1 MADTGRSPAAGISFE
16 GVSMTFAGVRAFEPV
31 SLDVKPGA
39 FVSIVGTSGC
49 GKTTLLRIAAGLIAP
64 SEGTVNLGGARPG
77 MCFQYPRLLP
87 WRNSLDNVTLPLE
100 LAGISPDE
108 RQDRG
113 IEMLRMVGMVDAWNR
128 MPVQLSGGMRMR
140 VGLARALVERHQDD
154 RSARSLLQMVRIE
167 RAVAAEEISSADGLL
182 KDARAQGFDIE
193 PTTEL
198 GVAELWLSEGEPQ
211 RSLEIAERVLKELD
225 APPASSAADG
235 KDAGPA
241 DAEEDAEYRRY
252 VRGVALLVRGL
263 CRAELGDPASAVK
276 DLTAAVQLAPD
287 EETAADWGNY
297 LDQVRE
303 KSR

>member
-1 MADTGRSPAAGISFE
+1 MHASTPRTGSGFWPGFGAGCAVSFVGLLLVFVFSGIVAMVFGVNKAMSFTGAAKAKRDAMVAMAEEAGDEAA
-16 GVSMTFAGVRAFEPV
+16 
-31 SLDVKPGA
+31 KGA
-39 FVSIVGTSGC
+39 AE
-49 GKTTLLRIAAGLIAP
+49 AADAMSVEELEIQSA
-64 SEGTVNLGGARPG
+64 
-77 MCFQYPRLLP
+77 
-87 WRNSLDNVTLPLE
+87 LDNE
-100 LAGISPDE
+100 DF
-108 RQDRG
+108 DRA
-113 IEMLRMVGMVDAWNR
+113 E
-128 MPVQLSGGMRMR
+128 Q
-140 VGLARALVERHQDD
+140 LARALVERHQDD

-225 APPASSAADG
+225 APPASPAAEG

-287 EETAADWGNY
+287 EETAADWSSY

>member
-1 MADTGRSPAAGISFE
+1 MNPQTHASTPRTGSGFWPGFGVGCAVSFVGLLLLFVMSGIVAMAFGVNKAMTITGAAKAKRDAMVAMAE
-16 GVSMTFAGVRAFEPV
+16 DAADEAA
-31 SLDVKPGA
+31 KGA
-39 FVSIVGTSGC
+39 AEAKG
-49 GKTTLLRIAAGLIAP
+49 AADAADAMSVEELEIQSA
-64 SEGTVNLGGARPG
+64 
-77 MCFQYPRLLP
+77 
-87 WRNSLDNVTLPLE
+87 LDNE
-100 LAGISPDE
+100 DF
-108 RQDRG
+108 DRA
-113 IEMLRMVGMVDAWNR
+113 E
-128 MPVQLSGGMRMR
+128 Q
-140 VGLARALVERHQDD
+140 LARALVERNKDD

-225 APPASSAADG
+225 APPASSAVDG

-276 DLTAAVQLAPD
+276 DLTAAVELAPD
-287 EETAADWGNY
+287 EETAADWRNY

>member
-1 MADTGRSPAAGISFE
+1 MSHASDIPPVNPQTPSPAPRTGSGFWPGFGVGCAVSFVGLLLLFVMSGIVAMAF
-16 GVSMTFAGVRAFEPV
+16 GVNKAMTIT
-31 SLDVKPGA
+31 GA
-39 FVSIVGTSGC
+39 AKAKRDAMVAMAED
-49 GKTTLLRIAAGLIAP
+49 AADEAAK
-64 SEGTVNLGGARPG
+64 GAAEAKG
-77 MCFQYPRLLP
+77 AADAADAMSVEELEIQ
-87 WRNSLDNVTLPLE
+87 SALDNE
-100 LAGISPDE
+100 DF
-108 RQDRG
+108 DRA
-113 IEMLRMVGMVDAWNR
+113 E
-128 MPVQLSGGMRMR
+128 Q
-140 VGLARALVERHQDD
+140 LARALVERNKDD

-225 APPASSAADG
+225 APPASSAVDG

-241 DAEEDAEYRRY
+241 DAEEEAEYRRY

-276 DLTAAVQLAPD
+276 DLTAAVELAPD
-287 EETAADWGNY
+287 EETAADWRNY

>member
-1 MADTGRSPAAGISFE
+1 VSHASDIPPVNPQTPSPAPRTGSGFWPGFGVGCAVSFVGLLLLFVMSGIVAMAF
-16 GVSMTFAGVRAFEPV
+16 GVNKAMTIT
-31 SLDVKPGA
+31 GA
-39 FVSIVGTSGC
+39 AKAKRDAMVAMAED
-49 GKTTLLRIAAGLIAP
+49 AADEAAK
-64 SEGTVNLGGARPG
+64 GAAEAKG
-77 MCFQYPRLLP
+77 AADAADAMSVEELEIQ
-87 WRNSLDNVTLPLE
+87 SALDNE
-100 LAGISPDE
+100 DF
-108 RQDRG
+108 DRA
-113 IEMLRMVGMVDAWNR
+113 E
-128 MPVQLSGGMRMR
+128 Q
-140 VGLARALVERHQDD
+140 LARALVERNKDD

-225 APPASSAADG
+225 APPASSAVDG

-241 DAEEDAEYRRY
+241 DAEEEAEYRRY

-276 DLTAAVQLAPD
+276 DLTAAVELAPD
-287 EETAADWGNY
+287 EETAADWRNY

>member
-1 MADTGRSPAAGISFE
+1 MSHASDIPPVNPQTPSPAPRTGPGFWPGFGVGCAVSFVGLLLLFVMSGIVAMAF
-16 GVSMTFAGVRAFEPV
+16 GVNKAMTIT
-31 SLDVKPGA
+31 GA
-39 FVSIVGTSGC
+39 AKAKRDAMVAMAED
-49 GKTTLLRIAAGLIAP
+49 AADEAAK
-64 SEGTVNLGGARPG
+64 GAAEAKG
-77 MCFQYPRLLP
+77 AADAADAMSVEELEIQ
-87 WRNSLDNVTLPLE
+87 SALDNE
-100 LAGISPDE
+100 DF
-108 RQDRG
+108 DRA
-113 IEMLRMVGMVDAWNR
+113 E
-128 MPVQLSGGMRMR
+128 Q
-140 VGLARALVERHQDD
+140 LARALVERNKDD
-154 RSARSLLQMVRIE
+154 RSARSLLQLVRIE
-167 RAVAAEEISSADGLL
+167 RAGAAEEISSADGLL

-225 APPASSAADG
+225 APPASSAVDG

-241 DAEEDAEYRRY
+241 DAEEEAEYRRY

-276 DLTAAVQLAPD
+276 DLTAAVELAPD
-287 EETAADWGNY
+287 EETAAVWREY

>member
-1 MADTGRSPAAGISFE
+1 MSNASDIPPVNPQTYASTPRTGSGFWPGFGVGCAVSFVGLLFLVVLSGIVAMAFGVNKAMTITGAAK
-16 GVSMTFAGVRAFEPV
+16 
-31 SLDVKPGA
+31 VKRDAMVAMAEDAADEAAKGA
-39 FVSIVGTSGC
+39 AEAKG
-49 GKTTLLRIAAGLIAP
+49 AADAADAMSVEELEIQSA
-64 SEGTVNLGGARPG
+64 
-77 MCFQYPRLLP
+77 
-87 WRNSLDNVTLPLE
+87 LDNE
-100 LAGISPDE
+100 DF
-108 RQDRG
+108 DRA
-113 IEMLRMVGMVDAWNR
+113 E
-128 MPVQLSGGMRMR
+128 Q
-140 VGLARALVERHQDD
+140 LARALVERNKDD

-167 RAVAAEEISSADGLL
+167 RAVAAEEIASADGLL

-225 APPASSAADG
+225 APPASSVADG
-235 KDAGPA
+235 TDAGPA
-241 DAEEDAEYRRY
+241 DAEEEAEYRRY

-276 DLTAAVQLAPD
+276 DLTAAVELAPD
-287 EETAADWGNY
+287 EETAADWREY